1 MTQWWLPVG
10 RWSASYG
17 ADDENLSWV
26 PPSTV
31 GGKVG
36 YALPPGG
43 HPQLATGFSM
53 SVSSYSKNK
62 EAAYLLIQW
71 INR

>member
-1 MTQWWLPVG
+1 MTQWWPPVG

-17 ADDENLSWV
+17 ADDKNLSWV

-43 HPQLATGFSM
+43 HPQLVTGFSM